1 MSKEDILGGVKMAGF
16 FRSMAFKKCVL
27 IVIWGVTLFGVGF
40 GISFYRGVGKKYDKV
55 QEIPIEEISV
65 EGLADGTYTGEY
77 TFETL
82 YAKVQVTVK
91 GEEIKKIVLEDF
103 VTEKGEDAAG
113 IVSSIVENQS
123 VMVDDV
129 SKATDSSRV
138 IKLAVMDALAQ

>member
-1 MSKEDILGGVKMAGF
+1 MAGF
-16 FRSMAFKKCVL
+16 FKSMAFKKCVL

-55 QEIPIEEISV
+55 QEIPVHEISV

-82 YAKVQVTVK
+82 YAKVQVYVK
-91 GEEIKKIVLEDF
+91 GEEIKKIVLEEF
-103 VTEKGEDAAG
+103 VTEKGEDAA
-113 IVSSIVENQS
+113 SIVNSIVDSQS

-138 IKLAVMDALAQ
+138 IKLAVINALEQ

>member
-1 MSKEDILGGVKMAGF
+1 MSKEDLLGGVKMAGF
-16 FRSMAFKKCVL
+16 FKSMAFKKCVL

-55 QEIPIEEISV
+55 QEIPVHEISV

-82 YAKVQVTVK
+82 YAKVQVYVK
-91 GEEIKKIVLEDF
+91 GEEIKKIVLEEF
-103 VTEKGEDAAG
+103 VTEKGEDAA
-113 IVSSIVENQS
+113 SIVNSIVDSQS

-138 IKLAVMDALAQ
+138 IKLAVINALEQ

>member
-55 QEIPIEEISV
+55 QEIPIQDISV

-82 YAKVQVTVK
+82 YAKVQVIVK